1 MNDQDA
7 KMTVPGI
14 RASKGVRKIAALT
27 AYDYPT
33 GFLVDAAG
41 LDLILVGDS
50 LSNTVLGYENTIPVG
65 MEEMIPAMRAVR
77 RGVRRAL
84 LVADMPFGSY
94 HGDPLRAVENA
105 VAFIK
110 AGAEAVKIEGGR
122 KRSALVRR
130 FTESEIPV
138 LGHIG
143 LTPQSVHALGGYKV
157 QGKTAVEAD
166 ALLDDALALER
177 AGAFAVVLEGI
188 PAEVAARITSQVSI
202 PTIGIGA
209 GPECDGQ
216 ILVLTDV
223 LGLTIPTPEAAGK
236 AGARSLKPRF
246 VRQYLDLRSLIA
258 GALARY
264 GEDVRRGG
272 FPSDRE
278 SYHSGSRQS
287 TVDSQQ

>member
-1 MNDQDA
+1 
-7 KMTVPGI
+7 
-14 RASKGVRKIAALT
+14 
-27 AYDYPT
+27 
-33 GFLVDAAG
+33 
-41 LDLILVGDS
+41 
-50 LSNTVLGYENTIPVG
+50 
-65 MEEMIPAMRAVR
+65 
-77 RGVRRAL
+77 
-84 LVADMPFGSY
+84 
-94 HGDPLRAVENA
+94 VEIA

-122 KRSALVRR
+122 KRAALVRR
-130 FTESEIPV
+130 FTENEIPV

-157 QGKTAVEAD
+157 QGKTAVEAE
-166 ALLDDALALER
+166 ALLEDALALER

-188 PAEVAARITSQVSI
+188 PAELASRITAQVAI

-209 GPECDGQ
+209 GPDCDGQ

-223 LGLTIPTPEAAGK
+223 LGLTLPTPEAAEK
-236 AGARSLKPRF
+236 AEASALKPRF

-264 GEDVRRGG
+264 GEDVRSGD
-272 FPSDRE
+272 FPSEQE

-287 TVDSQQ
+287 AVTDGAGLNQPHRRSSGVS